1 MAEITA
7 HSSLQEVAAI
17 ISQALVAHGVDATL
31 SGGAAVSIYT
41 DNRYQS
47 HDLDFVSTVGINTLA
62 RVVNKLGFVVTPS
75 RRLFAHPES
84 QWLLEFPSGPLGFG
98 NRVVDT
104 SSLQTLETPYG
115 PLRVIPPTLCAMDR
129 LAAFVHWRDRQCLE
143 QAIWVAQSHA
153 IDWDDLRSWANQ
165 EGMSEADWQS
175 FHSNATAQNGG

>member
-84 QWLLEFPSGPLGFG
+84 SGCRHQQPADLGDPLWA
-98 NRVVDT
+98 VACD
-104 SSLQTLETPYG
+104 SAD
-115 PLRVIPPTLCAMDR
+115 TLCDGSARCLCALARPPMLGTSHLGRPESCHR
-129 LAAFVHWRDRQCLE
+129 LG
-143 QAIWVAQSHA
+143 
-153 IDWDDLRSWANQ
+153 RSQ
-165 EGMSEADWQS
+165 ELGQP
-175 FHSNATAQNGG
+175 GGDVRG

>member
-17 ISQALVAHGVDATL
+17 ISQALVAHGVEATL

-47 HDLDFVSTVGINTLA
+47 HDLDFVSTAGIKALT
-62 RVVNKLGFVVTPS
+62 RVVSELGFVVTPS

-84 QWLLEFPSGPLGFG
+84 QWLLEFPSGPMGFG

-104 SSLQTLETPYG
+104 SGLQTLETPWG
-115 PLRVIPPTLCAMDR
+115 PLRVIPPTLCVMDR

-153 IDWDDLRSWANQ
+153 IDWDDLRSWASQ
-165 EGMSEADWQS
+165 EGMSEADWRS
-175 FHSNATAQNGG
+175 FRRSALAEDG